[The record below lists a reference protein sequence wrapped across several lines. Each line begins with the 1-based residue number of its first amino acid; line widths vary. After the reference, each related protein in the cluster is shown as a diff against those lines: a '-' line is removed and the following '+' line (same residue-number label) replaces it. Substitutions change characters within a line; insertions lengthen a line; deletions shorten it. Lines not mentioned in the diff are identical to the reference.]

1 MQMHSIVIGAGI
13 SGMMSARELLLAG
26 ARVTIIER
34 QQAGRESSWAGGG
47 IISPLYP
54 WRYSDA
60 VNLLASSSQQAYPAL
75 AAHLAKST
83 GIDPEYLRSGL
94 LILAPDE
101 TREALNWAQK
111 WQVDLQQL
119 DRQQMHDIETTLKS
133 PVDEALWLPQ
143 VAQVRNPRFMKALH
157 KELENLGA
165 NFILQSPVT
174 GFEHQGANITAVKTT
189 ERDYAADN
197 IILCSGAWTAEM
209 LRDSMPQPKI
219 EPVRGQMLL
228 FKTKPGTVERIT
240 LSDSHYTVP
249 RKDGRVLFG
258 STIEHTGFVKET
270 TSEAGKLLRQYAIE
284 LYPQLADYPIEHHW
298 AGLRPGSPGGVP
310 YICRHP
316 EYENLFINAGH
327 YRNGV
332 VLAPASAKLVADMV
346 LAREPD
352 IDPAPYAFDAVR
364 N

>member
-1 MQMHSIVIGAGI
+1 MHTIVIGAGI

-34 QQAGRESSWAGGG
+34 QQSGRESSWAGGG

-54 WRYSDA
+54 WRYADA
-60 VNLLASSSQQAYPAL
+60 VNLLASNSQRVYPAL
-75 AAHLAKST
+75 AAKLAENT
-83 GIDPEYLRSGL
+83 GIDPEYLNSGL

-101 TREALNWAQK
+101 TRAAVRWAQQ

-119 DRQQMHDIETTLKS
+119 DRPQMHDIETTLKS
-133 PVDEALWLPQ
+133 PVKEGVWLPQ
-143 VAQVRNPRFMKALH
+143 VAQVRNPRLMKALH
-157 KELENLGA
+157 KELKILGA
-165 NFILQSPVT
+165 NFILDTSVT
-174 GFEHQGANITAVKTT
+174 GFEHKGAKITAVKTT
-189 ERDYAADN
+189 ERRYCADN
-197 IILCSGAWTAEM
+197 TIVCSGAWAGEM
-209 LRDSMPQPKI
+209 LRNTVPQPEI

-228 FKTKPGTVERIT
+228 FKTNPGTVKRIT
-240 LSDSHYTVP
+240 LWDSHYTVP

-258 STIEHTGFVKET
+258 STIEHSGFVKET
-270 TSEAGKLLRQYAIE
+270 TSEATELLHQCAID

-310 YICRHP
+310 YIGRHP
-316 EYENLFINAGH
+316 EYGNLFINAGH

-332 VLAPASAKLVADMV
+332 VLAPASAKLVADLV
-346 LAREPD
+346 LGRETE

-364 N
+364 D

>member
-1 MQMHSIVIGAGI
+1 MHIIVIGAGI

-26 ARVTIIER
+26 AQVTLIER
-34 QQAGRESSWAGGG
+34 QQTGRESSWAGGG

-60 VNLLASSSQQAYPAL
+60 VNLLASSSQKVYPAL
-75 AAHLAKST
+75 AAQLAENT
-83 GIDPEYLRSGL
+83 GIDPEYLNSGL

-101 TREALNWAQK
+101 IRAAVRWAQQ
-111 WQVDLQQL
+111 WQVDLQQV
-119 DRQQMHDIETTLKS
+119 DRQQMHDIEPTLKS
-133 PVDEALWLPQ
+133 PVEEGLWLPQ

-157 KELENLGA
+157 TELESLGA
-165 NFILQSPVT
+165 NFILDTSVT
-174 GFEHQGANITAVKTT
+174 GFEHKGAIITAVKTT
-189 ERDYAADN
+189 DRHYSAEN
-197 IILCSGAWTAEM
+197 IILCSGAWAGEM
-209 LRDSMPQPKI
+209 LSEIMPQPQI

-228 FKTKPGTVERIT
+228 FKTLPGTVKRIT
-240 LSDSHYTVP
+240 LWDSHYTVP

-270 TSEAGKLLRQYAIE
+270 TSEAAKLLHQCAID

-310 YICRHP
+310 YIGKHP

-332 VLAPASAKLVADMV
+332 VLAPASAKLVADLV
-346 LAREPD
+346 LGRETE

-364 N
+364 D